1 MERLKGK
8 IAYITGGA
16 KGLGADM
23 ARCFSDEG
31 AQVIIS
37 DVLIAEGEALA
48 EENANIAFI
57 KHDVTDEESWKHAMS
72 AIEDRFGGLDI
83 LVNNAGIAQAAA
95 TIEELTLDDWHRVI
109 SVDLDSVFLGC
120 KHGIG
125 LMKKSKNG
133 SIINISSILGIVGSG
148 MGQAGY
154 HAAKGG
160 VRTLSKAVA
169 LECAAL
175 EYSIRC
181 NSLHPGF
188 VGTDIVRG
196 GVKAAV
202 EAGLMPGENEAI
214 EQITMLHPIGRM
226 GVPRDIA
233 SAALFLASDESSW
246 MTGAELVIDGGY
258 TAQ

>member
-1 MERLKGK
+1 MGRLTGK

-31 AQVIIS
+31 AQVMVS
-37 DVLIAEGEALA
+37 DVLEREGEALA
-48 EENANIAFI
+48 SENANIGFI
-57 KHDVTDEESWKHAMS
+57 QHDVAQEGDWVRAIG
-72 AIEDRFGGLDI
+72 AIEERFGGLDI
-83 LVNNAGIAQAAA
+83 LVNNAGIAQAPSM
-95 TIEELTLDDWHRVI
+95 IEELSLEGWRRVI
-109 SVDLDSVFLGC
+109 SIDLDSVFLGC

-125 LMKKSKNG
+125 LMKKKNGG
-133 SIINISSILGIVGSG
+133 SIINVSSILGIVGTG
-148 MGQAGY
+148 MGQSSY
-154 HAAKGG
+154 NAAKGG
-160 VRTLSKAVA
+160 VRTLSKSVA

-175 EYSIRC
+175 GYNIRC

-196 GVKAAV
+196 GIKAAV
-202 EAGLMPGENEAI
+202 EAGIMPGENEAI
-214 EQITMLHPIGRM
+214 EQIASMHPIGRL